1 MDNPVIQSILEEEA
15 QAALELS
22 AARDQ
27 AQALI
32 RETQERL
39 KQEKKQAE
47 AQAAAR
53 LEDARREADELSA
66 RIGRKA
72 EEEAM
77 TARAVL
83 KVASARK
90 MDRAAEAVLSYLR

>member
-1 MDNPVIQSILEEEA
+1 MENPVIQSILEEEA

-22 AARDQ
+22 AAREQ

-32 RETQERL
+32 RETQERI
-39 KQEKKQAE
+39 KQEKKKAE
-47 AQAAAR
+47 EEAAAL
-53 LEDARREADELSA
+53 LEARRREADDLSA
-66 RIGRKA
+66 RLSRKA